1 MYKCLVRNGLLSRA
15 WRLVVDQAINYSK
28 FKDHSCR
35 ILDTLLSAFME
46 RTSGLEISYQVFPSC
61 IPWHGIGKYCQRLK
75 PSWKILV
82 NGKDYPIYYI
92 ILWKKNGPNHQPV
105 QVWSTLM
112 SDLGLSEHRVRI
124 QRLIITVSSHH
135 LMDFLW
141 ASNKSHRHFIGS
153 MPIKSH
159 QKVKYKSR
167 CISLS
172 TLRCPTVELIVN
184 HHVPIQS
191 HHKFHDQH
199 PYQTHDNATSIL
211 NLIKSNYSLTHW
223 WFQPIWMILYI

>member
-1 MYKCLVRNGLLSRA
+1 
-15 WRLVVDQAINYSK
+15 
-28 FKDHSCR
+28 
-35 ILDTLLSAFME
+35 
-46 RTSGLEISYQVFPSC
+46 
-61 IPWHGIGKYCQRLK
+61 
-75 PSWKILV
+75 
-82 NGKDYPIYYI
+82 
-92 ILWKKNGPNHQPV
+92 
-105 QVWSTLM
+105 M

-223 WFQPIWMILYI
+223 WFQPIWMILYIYIVRIIIQTRGLTCFKMKAHETISVANKLVYYPQ